1 MISNIEDFKAKLAKK
16 GILRNNRFLVF
27 VPPMRGVEAFKNRA
41 LGALAGITGFGSLLA
56 SSKLTGSAFIAFD
69 SALPGKTV
77 EVRNIKVGCAPHF
90 KVPYVQDYD
99 PITMSFLVGKNGFEY
114 LFFEQWMNDIQNQE
128 TSNLNYY
135 DEFTTTVTVYQYDE
149 QNNIMIGA
157 ELIEAYP
164 IRVQNLE
171 LSMNQH
177 NQFHV
182 ITVTFAFRAWRNV
195 LTKNSLKQTALGI
208 LNKVVGRVVG
218 TLTNDVLKTVTAPIN
233 NAISGI
239 FRI

>member
-1 MISNIEDFKAKLAKK
+1 MISNIEEFKSRLAKK
-16 GILRNNRFLVF
+16 GILRNNRFLV
-27 VPPMRGVEAFKNRA
+27 VIPPVRGVEAFKNRA
-41 LGALAGITGFGSLLA
+41 LGALAGLTGFGSLLA

-69 SALPGKTV
+69 SVLPGKTV
-77 EVRNIKVGCAPHF
+77 EVRNIKTGVAPHF

-99 PITMSFLVGKNGFEY
+99 PVTMSFLVGKNGFEY

-128 TSNLNYY
+128 TGNLNYY
-135 DEFTTTVTVYQYDE
+135 DEFTTTVTIYQYDD

-157 ELIEAYP
+157 ELVEAFP
-164 IRVQNLE
+164 IRIQNLE
-171 LSMNQH
+171 LSMNQR

-182 ITVTFAFRAWRNV
+182 VTVTFSFRKWRNV
-195 LTKNSLKQTALGI
+195 ITKNSLKQTALGI

-218 TLTNDVLKTVTAPIN
+218 TLTNDILRTVTAPIN
-233 NAISGI
+233 NAIGSI